1 MNQDVITSANDW
13 LVKAGA
19 HLVGD
24 QVIMPHKFL
33 LVPMTLASEA
43 IVEFRKH
50 EDIGSRIKH
59 GLVVVSMVRMAD
71 TAFYKTVSNILNNQ
85 NKSTPN
91 ICQHCI
97 RGQLCGTN
105 MKNYR
110 QIANKQIIHK
120 MESGNGEVVTKKDL
134 DVVELYYEEMFKL
147 PLIDPISFPERK
159 GLSLCQ
165 NCKKKWAKYNQ
176 ANAADAKSRAAD

>member
-1 MNQDVITSANDW
+1 MNQDIITSANDW

-24 QVIMPHKFL
+24 KVILPHKFL

-43 IVEFRKH
+43 IVEFRKQK
-50 EDIGSRIKH
+50 EIGSRIKH
-59 GLVVVSMVRMAD
+59 GLIVVSMVRMAD
-71 TAFYKTVSNILNNQ
+71 TAFYKTVSNIINNQ

-105 MKNYR
+105 MKKYR

-120 MESGNGEVVTKKDL
+120 MESGTVGMITKEDL
-134 DVVELYYEEMFKL
+134 EMVEPYYEEMFKL

-165 NCKKKWAKYNQ
+165 NCKKKWAKYSQ
-176 ANAADAKSRAAD
+176 ANSAAAKSRAAD